1 MSASGVPQPCI
12 TRSNPASPPLRRSA
26 VSSELPEASGGG
38 APDVIEIDRC
48 AIHHWEV
55 RLFDTGDA
63 LLFGFLITN
72 LE

>member
-1 MSASGVPQPCI
+1 
-12 TRSNPASPPLRRSA
+12 LRRSA

-38 APDVIEIDRC
+38 APDMIEIDRC